1 MGFGFRIALLNLI
14 LLLCSLGAF
23 YWYYNDVQAR
33 VQGLMD
39 EKARLTVQVAEQKQ
53 AIDTLQA
60 HAAAQAQQVTELQQ
74 GLNEATQARR
84 DLENKFNNRDIAQ
97 WGRQDA
103 QQLEDHMNTATQRVF
118 QDLETTT
125 GAKPGN
131 KPLPAPSK
139 AQVKN
144 APKKPGTV
152 EPFKQLD
159 GVNAQ

>member
-14 LLLCSLGAF
+14 LLLCSLGGF
-23 YWYYNDVQAR
+23 YWYYSDTQVKVQ
-33 VQGLMD
+33 QLMED
-39 EKARLTVQVAEQKQ
+39 KARLTVQVAEQKQ

-74 GLNEATQARR
+74 GLNAATQARR
-84 DLENKFNNRDIAQ
+84 DLENKFNNKDIAQ

-103 QQLEDHMNTATQRVF
+103 QQLEDHMNAATQRVF
-118 QDLETTT
+118 RDLEVTT
-125 GAKPGN
+125 G

-139 AQVKN
+139 DQVKN
-144 APKKPGTV
+144 AIKKPGTV

>member
-23 YWYYNDVQAR
+23 YWYYNDVQAK

-60 HAAAQAQQVTELQQ
+60 HAVAQAQQVTELQQ
-74 GLNEATQARR
+74 GLNAATQARK
-84 DLENKFNNRDIAQ
+84 DLENKFNNKDIAQ

-103 QQLEDHMNTATQRVF
+103 QQLEDHMNAATQRVF
-118 QDLETTT
+118 EDLEVTT
-125 GAKPGN
+125 GAKPN

-139 AQVKN
+139 AQTKN
-144 APKKPGTV
+144 ALKKPGPV

>member
-1 MGFGFRIALLNLI
+1 MGFGFKIALLTLV
-14 LLLCSLGAF
+14 LLLASLGAF
-23 YWYYNDVQAR
+23 YWYYNDTQVRVQA
-33 VQGLMD
+33 LMD

-53 AIDTLQA
+53 AIDTLQT

-103 QQLEDHMNTATQRVF
+103 QQLEDHMNAATQRVF
-118 QDLETTT
+118 QDLEKTT
-125 GAKPGN
+125 GAKPSN

-139 AQVKN
+139 AQVKH
-144 APKKPGTV
+144 APKKPGAV

>member
-1 MGFGFRIALLNLI
+1 MGIGFKIAFLNLI
-14 LLLCSLGAF
+14 LLLASLGGF
-23 YWYYNDVQAR
+23 YWYYTDTQAR
-33 VQGLMD
+33 VQALMD

-53 AIDTLQA
+53 AIDALQA

-74 GLNEATQARR
+74 GLNAATQARR
-84 DLENKFNNRDIAQ
+84 DLENKFNNRDINQ

-103 QQLEDHMNTATQRVF
+103 QQLEDHMNAATERVF
-118 QDLETTT
+118 RDLEITT
-125 GAKPGN
+125 GARPSD
-131 KPLPAPSK
+131 KPLPTPSK

-152 EPFKQLD
+152 EPFKHLD